1 MVYSMSN
8 VYPNIE
14 TPITDL
20 GVRVLEY
27 SGGWQDIVISVGML
41 VFILSVAGMVLD
53 DETYV
58 PLRKAAAY
66 GTAQLMIA
74 IANASLGLWL
84 SAGLLVIG
92 SAMWFTLGYQNGTD
106 TDTTAHSNGESHFRL
121 PRQ

>member
-1 MVYSMSN
+1 MFN
-8 VYPNIE
+8 VYPD
-14 TPITDL
+14 TVARITDL
-20 GVRVLEY
+20 SVRVLEY

-41 VFILSVAGMVLD
+41 VFILSVTGMVLD

-92 SAMWFTLGYQNGTD
+92 STMWFTLGYQNGTD
-106 TDTTAHSNGESHFRL
+106 TDTMDHPSGESRFGL